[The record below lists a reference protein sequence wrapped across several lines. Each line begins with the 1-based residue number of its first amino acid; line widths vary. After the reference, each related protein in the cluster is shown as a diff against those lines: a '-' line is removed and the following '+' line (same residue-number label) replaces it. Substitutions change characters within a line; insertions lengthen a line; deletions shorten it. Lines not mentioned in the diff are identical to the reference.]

1 MNTFPETPVAKSGIC
16 DTNSVLAPEIGER
29 HLRASEERPFNGQ

>member
-29 HLRASEERPFNGQ
+29 HLRTSEERPFNGQ